1 MNLAEFWPLC
11 LRRLHQTLTPQLFE
25 TWIAPLTVGE
35 ENGVWVVYGKNQFGC
50 NMLKNQFAAKLEAVR
65 AELCPQQPPL
75 CFKVGKG
82 VAFAMAAAEPVA
94 APAKEAATKNQTE
107 TNAPVA
113 IQAELVLEPLLPNTQ
128 TTKPTKKSPTKK
140 QSAQDIL
147 AARLKKLPLEGERK
161 RSEAPV
167 SQTSQ
172 PSSPMVIA
180 APTVRTRKETSRQF
194 QQTNLAPEYT
204 FATLVEGK
212 GNRLATSAAK
222 SIINQPASNYN
233 PFFVYGS
240 TGLGKT
246 HLVQAIGNEL
256 LRQQP
261 EAKVH
266 YIHADEYV
274 RSVMKA
280 ARNQSFDD
288 FKQRYCQYDLLIID
302 DIQFIKGK
310 NRTMEEFFHLYN
322 HFHAE
327 KKQLILTCDVPPA
340 SIRDMNKL
348 LQSRLSWGLS
358 LELEPPEFDERVAI
372 LQKKAE
378 IAGVPLSRQAAE
390 FIAKHIRS
398 NVRELEGAFKRVE
411 ARSRFQNKRI
421 DVPLITDALPDIVF
435 NIQQNI
441 TPEVIMEMVAKHYR
455 IQMSDLLGKKRTRNI
470 ARPRQIAMALTKEL
484 AELSLAATGKAFGDR
499 DHTTVMHAIKAVDKL
514 REEDAEIRQD
524 YLDLLHL
531 LQT

>member
-1 MNLAEFWPLC
+1 MTLAEFWPLC
-11 LRRLHQTLTPQLFE
+11 LRRLHQTLTPQLFD

-35 ENGVWVVYGKNQFGC
+35 EKGAWVVYGKNQFSC
-50 NMLKNQFAAKLEAVR
+50 NMLKNQFAAKLEAIR

-82 VAFAMAAAEPVA
+82 VAFAMAAAEPAPVA
-94 APAKEAATKNQTE
+94 SSKTPASSVATPE
-107 TNAPVA
+107 PVA
-113 IQAELVLEPLLPNTQ
+113 IQTELVLEPLLPDTLIA
-128 TTKPTKKSPTKK
+128 KPVKKSPTKK
-140 QSAQDIL
+140 QTAQDIL
-147 AARLKKLPLEGERK
+147 AERLKSLPQANTRTS
-161 RSEAPV
+161 SESSNKTAPV
-167 SQTSQ
+167 PPVAPVVRVKRESQ
-172 PSSPMVIA
+172 A
-180 APTVRTRKETSRQF
+180 NRQF
-194 QQTNLAPEYT
+194 QQTNLAPEYP
-204 FATLVEGK
+204 FSTLVEGK
-212 GNRLATSAAK
+212 GNRLAASAAK
-222 SIINQPASNYN
+222 SIIDQPASNYN

-266 YIHADEYV
+266 YIHADDYV
-274 RSVMKA
+274 RNVMKA
-280 ARNQSFDD
+280 ARNKTFDD
-288 FKQRYCQYDLLIID
+288 FKQRYRQYDLLIID

-310 NRTMEEFFHLYN
+310 DRTMEEFFHLYN

-340 SIRDMNKL
+340 NIRDMNKL

-358 LELEPPEFDERVAI
+358 LELEPPEFEARVAI

-390 FIAKHIRS
+390 FIAKHVRS

-421 DVPLITDALPDIVF
+421 DVPLITDALPDIVVS
-435 NIQQNI
+435 IQNHL
-441 TPEVIMEMVAKHYR
+441 TPEVIMDMVAKHYCVQ
-455 IQMSDLLGKKRTRNI
+455 ISDLLGKKRTRNI

-484 AELSLAATGKAFGDR
+484 AELSLAATGKVFGDR

-514 REEDAEIRQD
+514 REEDEEVRQD
-524 YLDLLHL
+524 YQDLLRL
-531 LQT
+531 LQI